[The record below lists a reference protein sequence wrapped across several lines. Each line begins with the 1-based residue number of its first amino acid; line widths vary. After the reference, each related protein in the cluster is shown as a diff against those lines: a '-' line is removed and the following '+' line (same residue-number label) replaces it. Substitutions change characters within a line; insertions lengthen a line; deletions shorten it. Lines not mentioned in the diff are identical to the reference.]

1 LFILKRLSI
10 KQKLLLIVT
19 LPFLIALYFIINQ
32 TAESQSRLLEL
43 KHHQTINLLSIEA
56 SKLTHQLQRE
66 ARYSSGLLS
75 GDGFTFS
82 EELESQIKETNV
94 AILAWQST
102 LSNRHIDE
110 ANAATRQLINQLEQ
124 ALIQLAPFRLEVSEL
139 TMEPAQAINFYHQL
153 DSQLL
158 AFSRL
163 IFQQSNIPALVNSGS
178 LLYYLQINKERA
190 ALEASILSATFLPDR
205 FTDDLRPRFI
215 GYLSDQQTLIELA
228 KNYANTDAQ
237 KNMIEASL
245 LASKE
250 AELTRIRARALSRK
264 HSFNESANAW
274 LQVASDYQ
282 SKLREQELA
291 AQAILQEQLKAHLSQ
306 AVTQLWQTLAAS
318 IVAII
323 LSAIM
328 IRLIIHSIT
337 FRLARLVNI
346 MKQVE
351 QQNDLKIRVPINEN
365 DEVAAIAMAFNLMQ
379 DKLALLVHQVLT
391 SSAALNETLTL
402 SKGVTSDVSNK
413 TQQGEKQAQ
422 QAANA
427 MSEIALSVQAVAD
440 NCAQA
445 SKMSGQ
451 SSDEVIRGESVIK
464 AADLAM
470 QELDIQLG
478 KANEAT
484 KQVADGSEQVSSV
497 LDVIKSV
504 AEQTNLLALNAAI
517 EAARAGEHGRGFAV
531 VADEVRNL
539 ASQTQSNT
547 EQIQTVIDGLQKDS
561 QLSVDN
567 MQVSQQ
573 QAQQT
578 LVQFTKTLSLLS
590 NIQLS
595 TESVNQLN
603 MQNATAT
610 EQQSNK
616 VNEVHNNFAKIQLNY
631 QENMA
636 DMAHLLSINTDQES
650 LMNKLV
656 KHVSAFK
663 LS

>member
-19 LPFLIALYFIINQ
+19 LPFLIALYFILHQ

-66 ARYSSGLLS
+66 ARYSAGLLS

-82 EELESQIKETNV
+82 EELEIQFNDTDA

-102 LSNRHIDE
+102 LSNLNLDE
-110 ANAATRQLINQLEQ
+110 GNAPTNSLINQVEQ
-124 ALIQLAPFRLEVSEL
+124 ALTQLSPFRLEVSEL
-139 TMEPAQAINFYHQL
+139 TMEPEQSINFYLQL
-153 DSQLL
+153 DNQLL

-163 IFQQSNIPALVNSGS
+163 IFQQSNIPALVNSAS

-190 ALEASILSATFLPDR
+190 ALEASILTATFLPNR
-205 FTDDLRPRFI
+205 FTDSLRPRFI
-215 GYLSDQQTLIELA
+215 GYLSDQQTLVELA
-228 KNYANTDAQ
+228 KNYVSSDAQ
-237 KNMIEASL
+237 KNMISASL
-245 LASKE
+245 LASQDI
-250 AELTRIRARALSRK
+250 ELTRMRARALSRK
-264 HSFNESANAW
+264 HSFNESSDAW

-282 SKLREQELA
+282 SKLREQEIA
-291 AQAILQEQLKAHLSQ
+291 AQTLLQGQLKNHLSE
-306 AVTQLWQTLAAS
+306 AVTLLWQTLATS
-318 IVAII
+318 ILAIS
-323 LSAIM
+323 LSGIM
-328 IRLIIHSIT
+328 IRFIIRSIT
-337 FRLARLVNI
+337 FRLARLVNT

-351 QQNDLKIRVPINEN
+351 QQNDLNIRVPINEN

-379 DKLALLVHQVLT
+379 DKLAKLVHQVLT

-413 TQQGEKQAQ
+413 TLQGEKQAQ
-422 QAANA
+422 QAASA

-445 SKMSGQ
+445 SRMSGQ

-547 EQIQTVIDGLQKDS
+547 EQIQKVIDRLQRDS
-561 QLSVDN
+561 NLSVENMQLS
-567 MQVSQQ
+567 QK
-573 QAQQT
+573 QAQET
-578 LVQFTKTLSLLS
+578 LMKFSETLLLLG
-590 NIQLS
+590 NIQHS
-595 TESVNQLN
+595 TDSVNQLN

-616 VNEVHNNFAKIQLNY
+616 VNEVHSNFAKIQLNY

-636 DMAHLLSINTDQES
+636 DMTHLLSINTDQEN

>member
-1 LFILKRLSI
+1 MFILKRLSI

-19 LPFLIALYFIINQ
+19 LPFLIALYFILHQ

-66 ARYSSGLLS
+66 ARYSAGLLS

-82 EELESQIKETNV
+82 EELEIQFNDTDA

-102 LSNRHIDE
+102 LSNLNLDE
-110 ANAATRQLINQLEQ
+110 GNAPTNSLINQVEQ
-124 ALIQLAPFRLEVSEL
+124 ALTQLSPFRLEVSEL
-139 TMEPAQAINFYHQL
+139 TMEPEQSINFYLQL
-153 DSQLL
+153 DNQLL

-163 IFQQSNIPALVNSGS
+163 IFQQSNIPALVNSAS

-190 ALEASILSATFLPDR
+190 ALEASILTATFLPNR
-205 FTDDLRPRFI
+205 FTDSLRPRFI
-215 GYLSDQQTLIELA
+215 GYLSDQQTLVELA
-228 KNYANTDAQ
+228 KNYVSSDAQ
-237 KNMIEASL
+237 KNMISASL
-245 LASKE
+245 LASQDI
-250 AELTRIRARALSRK
+250 ELTRMRARALSRK
-264 HSFNESANAW
+264 HSFNESSDAW

-282 SKLREQELA
+282 SKLREQEIA
-291 AQAILQEQLKAHLSQ
+291 AQTLLQGQLKNHLSE
-306 AVTQLWQTLAAS
+306 AVTLLWQTLATS
-318 IVAII
+318 ILAIS
-323 LSAIM
+323 LSGIM
-328 IRLIIHSIT
+328 IRFIIRSIT
-337 FRLARLVNI
+337 FRLARLVNT

-351 QQNDLKIRVPINEN
+351 QQNDLNIRVPINEN

-379 DKLALLVHQVLT
+379 DKLAKLVHQVLT

-413 TQQGEKQAQ
+413 TLQGEKQAQ
-422 QAANA
+422 QAASA

-445 SKMSGQ
+445 SRMSGQ

-547 EQIQTVIDGLQKDS
+547 EQIQKVIDRLQRDS
-561 QLSVDN
+561 NLSVENMQLS
-567 MQVSQQ
+567 QK
-573 QAQQT
+573 QAQET
-578 LVQFTKTLSLLS
+578 LMKFSETLLLLG
-590 NIQLS
+590 NIQHS
-595 TESVNQLN
+595 TDSVNQLN

-616 VNEVHNNFAKIQLNY
+616 VNEVHSNFAKIQLNY

-636 DMAHLLSINTDQES
+636 DMTHLLSINTDQEN

>member
-1 LFILKRLSI
+1 MFILKRLSI

-19 LPFLIALYFIINQ
+19 LPFLIALYFILHQ
-32 TAESQSRLLEL
+32 AAESQSRLLEL

-66 ARYSSGLLS
+66 ARYSAGLLS

-82 EELESQIKETNV
+82 EQLETQINDTDA
-94 AILAWQST
+94 AILAWQNT
-102 LSNRHIDE
+102 LSNLNLDE
-110 ANAATRQLINQLEQ
+110 GNATANRLINQLEQ
-124 ALIQLAPFRLEVSEL
+124 ALTQLSPFRLEVSEL
-139 TMEPAQAINFYHQL
+139 TMEPEQSINFYHQL

-190 ALEASILSATFLPDR
+190 ALEASILTATFLPNR
-205 FTDDLRPRFI
+205 FTDSLRPRFI
-215 GYLSDQQTLIELA
+215 GYLSDQQTLVELA
-228 KNYANTDAQ
+228 KNYVSSDAQ
-237 KNMIEASL
+237 NNMIRASL
-245 LASKE
+245 LASQE
-250 AELTRIRARALSRK
+250 VELTRMRARALSRK
-264 HSFNESANAW
+264 HSFNESADAW
-274 LQVASDYQ
+274 LQVSSDYQ
-282 SKLREQELA
+282 SKLREQEIA
-291 AQAILQEQLKAHLSQ
+291 AQTLLQGQLKTHLSE
-306 AVTQLWQTLAAS
+306 AVTLLWQTLATS
-318 IVAII
+318 IVAIT
-323 LSAIM
+323 LSGIM
-328 IRLIIHSIT
+328 IRFIIRSIT

-365 DEVAAIAMAFNLMQ
+365 DEVAAIATAFNLMQ
-379 DKLALLVHQVLT
+379 DKLAKLVHQVLT
-391 SSAALNETLTL
+391 SSAALNETLTF
-402 SKGVTSDVSNK
+402 SRGVTSDVSNK

-422 QAANA
+422 QAARA

-440 NCAQA
+440 NCSQA

-547 EQIQTVIDGLQKDS
+547 EQIQTVIDELQKDS
-561 QLSVDN
+561 RLSVKNMQLS
-567 MQVSQQ
+567 QI

-578 LVQFTKTLSLLS
+578 LAQFTKTLSLLS
-590 NIQLS
+590 NIQFS

-610 EQQSNK
+610 EQQSNR
-616 VNEVHNNFAKIQLNY
+616 VNEVHNNFAEIQLNY
-631 QENMA
+631 QENMT
-636 DMAHLLSINTDQES
+636 DMAHLLSINTDQEN